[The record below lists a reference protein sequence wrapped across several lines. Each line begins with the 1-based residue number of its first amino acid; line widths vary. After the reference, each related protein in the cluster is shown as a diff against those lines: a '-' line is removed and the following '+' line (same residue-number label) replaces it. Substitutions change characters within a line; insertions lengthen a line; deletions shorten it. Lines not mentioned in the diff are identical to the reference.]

1 MMGDVRAFLS
11 LWSDRTGT
19 AGAEMALV
27 TPLLMIIMF
36 GAFDLGNY
44 FYSQHVVVKAVRDG
58 ARYAARQGFG
68 HYSCPTGS
76 ATGTVVDA
84 AGVTAATLQTNVS
97 DVTRTGKLHPVATDS
112 KDSPRLAY
120 WTTTYDSP
128 NTAVNLA
135 VKCTPITNYSGIYK
149 GAPGGVPTVRVSADV
164 KYQSLF
170 NTIGFN
176 ATTLYMRA
184 ESEAAVMG
192 L

>member
-1 MMGDVRAFLS
+1 MMGITRAFMP
-11 LWSDRTGT
+11 LWHDRAGT

-76 ATGTVVDA
+76 ATGSVVDA
-84 AGVTAATLQTNVS
+84 GGVTAATLIANVS
-97 DVTRTGKLHPVATDS
+97 DVTRTGKLHPVTTDA
-112 KDSPRLAY
+112 KDSPRLGY
-120 WTTTYDSP
+120 WTSTYDSP
-128 NTAVNLA
+128 DTAVKLT
-135 VKCTPITNYSGIYK
+135 VRCTPITNYSGIYK
-149 GAPGGVPTVRVSADV
+149 GATGGVPSVRVSADV
-164 KYQSLF
+164 KYLSLF
-170 NTIGFN
+170 NTIGFD